1 MKAIL
6 DHFEGESAVLRIEGG
21 QELVVAKEELPKDIA
36 AGAALFL
43 LISQSKSEEEAR
55 EKLAKSI
62 LNEILNNE
70 V

>member
-6 DHFEGESAVLRIEGG
+6 DRFENGASVLRLENG
-21 QELVVAKEELPKDIA
+21 QELVVPQAELPKDVKE
-36 AGAALFL
+36 GAALFI
-43 LISQSKSEEEAR
+43 LISESKTEEEAR

-62 LNEILNNE
+62 LNEILNAQ

>member
-6 DHFEGESAVLRIEGG
+6 DRFEGSSAILRIEGG
-21 QELVVAKEELPKDIA
+21 QELVMPKEELPKEA
-36 AGAALFL
+36 KEGAALFL
-43 LISQSKSEEEAR
+43 MISQSASEEEAR

-62 LNEILNNE
+62 LNEILNTE